1 MENILRIQIL
11 FEVFLNISLE
21 LNMLQVNTI
30 SDFAQRDWFCEM
42 DLQ

>member
-30 SDFAQRDWFCEM
+30 SDFAQWDLFCEM
-42 DLQ
+42 DFQ